1 MGDKYIV
8 FIDKDTKTIVPVNID
23 SEYKVTIELFLNKF
37 LNNNIITFEYIDN
50 NYIPRLYSNKT
61 AIIDKIINYSFKREF
76 KSICDIVVF
85 NNIVV
90 FNTDN
95 NIANV
100 SKIYNPVYN
109 KIKSLFKTLEKYIKI
124 KYKSNKKYPNPSINL
139 PFSTIFSNPQI
150 PQPSSLPIQQMPIQQ
165 LPPQKI
171 SQPTP
176 LPIQQ
181 VPNTHVVLKKRK

>member
-95 NIANV
+95 NIANA

-139 PFSTIFSNPQI
+139 PF
-150 PQPSSLPIQQMPIQQ
+150 PIQQMPIQQ

-181 VPNTHVVLKKRK
+181 VPNTHVVLKKRN